1 MPLTTRLATPADAD
15 AICRIYNQG
24 IEDRLGT
31 FETRLRTV
39 DDITKW
45 FDGVHPAVVAERDG
59 AIVAF
64 ASTST
69 YRPRECYATIA
80 EYSVY
85 VERTARGQGAGRAA
99 MVALID
105 EARAAGF
112 HKLISR
118 IFVENA
124 TSRRLMRSLGFREVG
139 TYIRHGMLDGVW
151 RDVVIV
157 ELLL

>member
-31 FETRLRTV
+31 FETRLRTTA
-39 DDITKW
+39 DIEKW

-59 AIVAF
+59 TVVAF

-85 VERTARGQGAGRAA
+85 VERAVRGQGAGRAA
-99 MVALID
+99 MLALID
-105 EARAAGF
+105 AARAAGF

-118 IFVENA
+118 IFVENDY
-124 TSRRLMRSLGFREVG
+124 SRRLMRSLGFREVG
-139 TYIRHGMLDGVW
+139 TYVRHGMLDGVW